1 MATHSF
7 KSLMSRLS
15 SAGFKKP
22 FVHAALLP
30 DWWDDDCSEN
40 PNVLPDFEIRVA
52 RFLHCSLSHIRNAS
66 VALSA
71 STETGPRLR
80 KVRSVR
86 GDRLDPA
93 IHTAVEVAKAVVR
106 NLTEGQQPVIPSRD
120 PLVWRDKL
128 TSELNGTI
136 QLRDILNHLWSTG
149 IPVIQLND
157 YVPRP
162 RFQALA
168 CVVDNHPV
176 VVLGHTYEEPGRVA
190 FLVAHEIG
198 HITAGHCTEAITIL
212 DESAEVNDDSQDEM
226 EADEYAQDFLVG
238 PEVPTLIH
246 DWEQLDA
253 RTLAQRASQLED
265 ETGADASY
273 MIYRWAAKTLD
284 YPKATAAVRALYQA
298 SGAQRQL
305 SDLYLANVHA
315 IDASESDMGLL
326 QCVND
331 QTRTTHSPN

>member
-40 PNVLPDFEIRVA
+40 PNLLPDFEIRVA

-106 NLTEGQQPVIPSRD
+106 NLTEGQRPMIPSRD

-128 TSELNGTI
+128 TSELDGTV
-136 QLRDILNHLWSTG
+136 QLRDILDHLWSTG
-149 IPVIQLND
+149 IPVVQLND

-168 CVVDNHPV
+168 CVVEDHPV
-176 VVLGHTYEEPGRVA
+176 VVLGHKYEEPGRVA
-190 FLVAHEIG
+190 FLIAHEIG
-198 HITAGHCTEAITIL
+198 HISAGHCTESITIL
-212 DESAEVNDDSQDEM
+212 DENAEVNDDSPDEI
-226 EADEYAQDFLVG
+226 EANEYAQDFLVG

-246 DWEQLDA
+246 AWEHLDA
-253 RTLAQRASQLED
+253 RALAEKASQIEA

-284 YPKATAAVRALYQA
+284 YPMAAAAVRALYRA

-326 QCVND
+326 QCVYD

>member
-149 IPVIQLND
+149 IPVVQLND

-168 CVVDNHPV
+168 CVVEDHPV
-176 VVLGHTYEEPGRVA
+176 VVLGHKYEEPGRVA

-198 HITAGHCTEAITIL
+198 HISAGHCTEAITML
-212 DESAEVNDDSQDEM
+212 DENAEVDDDSPYERV
-226 EADEYAQDFLVG
+226 ADEYAQDFLVG
-238 PEVPTLIH
+238 PEVPTIIH
-246 DWEQLDA
+246 DGEQLDA
-253 RTLAQRASQLED
+253 RALAERASQIEAT
-265 ETGADASY
+265 TGADASY

-284 YPKATAAVRALYQA
+284 YPMATAAVRALYRA

-326 QCVND
+326 QCVYD
-331 QTRTTHSPN
+331 QTRTTHSSN